1 MKEFV
6 MKRKD
11 NYWWERSLV
20 IFGKP
25 FIMFLVDTPITPNMV
40 TIVNLFIV
48 VPLIIFASHNRMYY
62 LIAFLVQLYMFLDV
76 VDGNL
81 ARNKDMK
88 SELGR
93 RLDIFSDTFF
103 YIVGFFFIGKS
114 MDLPLCKIIIFIV
127 IQQLYGNI
135 ATYYIVPKINKLY
148 KFEHTHLKNYFLKY
162 NILFGMDASL
172 ETLITSVLLLVPI
185 RKHIFVLC
193 PILWIVDLIYRLY
206 ELNWINRNNLEVK

>member
-62 LIAFLVQLYMFLDV
+62 LIAFLVQL
-76 VDGNL
+76 
-81 ARNKDMK
+81 
-88 SELGR
+88 
-93 RLDIFSDTFF
+93 
-103 YIVGFFFIGKS
+103 
-114 MDLPLCKIIIFIV
+114 
-127 IQQLYGNI
+127 
-135 ATYYIVPKINKLY
+135 
-148 KFEHTHLKNYFLKY
+148 
-162 NILFGMDASL
+162 
-172 ETLITSVLLLVPI
+172 
-185 RKHIFVLC
+185 
-193 PILWIVDLIYRLY
+193 
-206 ELNWINRNNLEVK
+206 